1 MITGLINNWSDC
13 PIIKSNKIWEQIFI
27 WLQSR
32 WETLEIGEYKL
43 PFGDCKVRVMQY
55 DLKNRD
61 SANFESHLYTIDLQ
75 LTIIG
80 SEGIEWMPISKLNK
94 RGIYIDEKDF
104 QFYETPKSSCG
115 KINNVKGAFCILFPE
130 DGHMPQLVTEDQ
142 NTFVK
147 KLVVKIPTKSL

>member
-1 MITGLINNWSDC
+1 MITGLIDDWNSC
-13 PIIKSNKIWEQIFI
+13 PIIKSSKIWEQIFN

-32 WETLEIGEYKL
+32 WETLEIGDYKL

-61 SANFESHLYTIDLQ
+61 LANFESHLHTIDLQ

-80 SEGIEWMPISKLNK
+80 AEGIEWMPVSNLKK
-94 RGIYIDEKDF
+94 RGSYLEEKDF
-104 QFYETPKSSCG
+104 QFYETPDLSYG
-115 KINNVKGAFCILFPE
+115 KINNIKGSFCILFPE
-130 DGHMPQLVTEDQ
+130 DGHMPQLVVEQ
-142 NTFVK
+142 NIFVK